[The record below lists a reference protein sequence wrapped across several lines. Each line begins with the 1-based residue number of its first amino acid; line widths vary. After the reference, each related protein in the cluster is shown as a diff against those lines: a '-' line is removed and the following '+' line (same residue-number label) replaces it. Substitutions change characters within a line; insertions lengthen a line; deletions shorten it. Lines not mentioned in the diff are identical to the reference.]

1 MRKIII
7 DTWLKTS
14 LIAQWEIFW
23 KMRIEYLFFLTCFV
37 PLRKAVEGL
46 VRVDSQEVQ
55 VIVDREVAKQE
66 TVHQQ
71 FIKEYQD
78 K

>member
-23 KMRIEYLFFLTCFV
+23 KMRIDYLFFLTCFV

-55 VIVDREVAKQE
+55 VIVDLEVAKQE

-71 FIKEYQD
+71 FIREYQD

>member
-23 KMRIEYLFFLTCFV
+23 KMRIDYLFFLTCFV
-37 PLRKAVEGL
+37 PFRKAAESL
-46 VRVDSQEVQ
+46 VRVDSQDVR

-71 FIKEYQD
+71 FIREYQD

>member
-1 MRKIII
+1 
-7 DTWLKTS
+7 
-14 LIAQWEIFW
+14 
-23 KMRIEYLFFLTCFV
+23 MRIDYLFFLTCFV
-37 PLRKAVEGL
+37 AFRKAVEGL
-46 VRVDSQEVQ
+46 VRVDSQEVR

>member
-1 MRKIII
+1 MRL
-7 DTWLKTS
+7 D
-14 LIAQWEIFW
+14 
-23 KMRIEYLFFLTCFV
+23 YLFSLTCFV
-37 PLRKAVEGL
+37 PFRKAVEGL
-46 VRVDSQEVQ
+46 ARVDSQEVQ
-55 VIVDREVAKQE
+55 VIVDREVAKHE

>member
-1 MRKIII
+1 
-7 DTWLKTS
+7 
-14 LIAQWEIFW
+14 
-23 KMRIEYLFFLTCFV
+23 MRIDYLFFLTCFV

-71 FIKEYQD
+71 FIREYQD

>member
-1 MRKIII
+1 
-7 DTWLKTS
+7 
-14 LIAQWEIFW
+14 
-23 KMRIEYLFFLTCFV
+23 MRIDCLFFLTSFV

-71 FIKEYQD
+71 FVKEYQD

>member
-23 KMRIEYLFFLTCFV
+23 KMRIDYLFFLTCFV

-71 FIKEYQD
+71 FIREYQD

>member
-23 KMRIEYLFFLTCFV
+23 KMRIDYLVFLTCFV

-71 FIKEYQD
+71 FIREYQD

>member
-1 MRKIII
+1 MRL
-7 DTWLKTS
+7 D
-14 LIAQWEIFW
+14 
-23 KMRIEYLFFLTCFV
+23 YLFFLTCFV
-37 PLRKAVEGL
+37 PFRKAVEGL

-55 VIVDREVAKQE
+55 VIVDREVAKKE
-66 TVHQQ
+66 TLHHQ

>member
-14 LIAQWEIFW
+14 LIAQWEIFG
-23 KMRIEYLFFLTCFV
+23 KMRLDYLFFLTCFV
-37 PLRKAVEGL
+37 PFRKAVEGL

-71 FIKEYQD
+71 FIREYQD

>member
-1 MRKIII
+1 
-7 DTWLKTS
+7 
-14 LIAQWEIFW
+14 
-23 KMRIEYLFFLTCFV
+23 MRIDYLFFLTCFV
-37 PLRKAVEGL
+37 PFRKAAEGL
-46 VRVDSQEVQ
+46 VRVDSQDVQ

>member
-1 MRKIII
+1 MHKIIP

-14 LIAQWEIFW
+14 LITQWEIFW
-23 KMRIEYLFFLTCFV
+23 IKRLDYLCFLTCFV
-37 PLRKAVEGL
+37 PFRKAVEGL

>member
-71 FIKEYQD
+71 FIREYQD